1 MGGWGRGMTRQSK
14 RKHRVLRVMLDD
26 IRARQALQELINKVN
41 AAGRKF
47 GAGMAQAYA
56 QMRADPEW
64 QERNKV

>member
-1 MGGWGRGMTRQSK
+1 MKRQSK
-14 RKHRVLRVMLDD
+14 RKHRVLRVMLES
-26 IRARQALQELINKVN
+26 IEARKRLHALVEKLR

>member
-1 MGGWGRGMTRQSK
+1 MKRQSK
-14 RKHRVLRVMLDD
+14 HKHRVLRVMLDD

-64 QERNKV
+64 QERNKI